1 LYKPDVD
8 RINYI
13 INKIFEA
20 YDFKENIE
28 YIFNIDD
35 IDHPDFEFEIKEQDY
50 RSPYNPYTTSLWGYY
65 VKFLCNPIITKD
77 LDEYKFFGK
86 VMGTDTSVEFLHTY
100 KFPTR
105 WIFEDFED
113 ELAIGRI
120 LFKL

>member
-1 LYKPDVD
+1 LYKPDVE

-13 INKIFEA
+13 IFKIFEA
-20 YDFKENIE
+20 YDFKLDSE
-28 YIFNIDD
+28 YIFIFNIDD
-35 IDHPDFEFEIKEQDY
+35 IDRPDFEFEIKEQDY
-50 RSPYNPYTTSLWGYY
+50 RSWVGKTSLWGYY

-86 VMGTDTSVEFLHTY
+86 GAGSVHTY

-113 ELAIGRI
+113 ELATGRI